1 MVPIEQRSPSDRLL
15 PQWVPEREQPFRTSV
30 VLVLRQKFEGGR
42 SDALGALRH
51 VVDDDR
57 PVWVANVNDS
67 PRVPCP
73 ERDLVGTGV
82 RPRVRNRVTGPQPW
96 RGHTRSI
103 GPCRC
108 CPIRSADPRHHL
120 RMPRD
125 PFSAFLEY
133 RRRYIRDRW
142 WLAGGALVTLGGVL
156 IAAVSATGWIVL
168 VLGLAVVVYG
178 GTAGRNGAE

>member
-1 MVPIEQRSPSDRLL
+1 
-15 PQWVPEREQPFRTSV
+15 
-30 VLVLRQKFEGGR
+30 
-42 SDALGALRH
+42 
-51 VVDDDR
+51 
-57 PVWVANVNDS
+57 
-67 PRVPCP
+67 
-73 ERDLVGTGV
+73 
-82 RPRVRNRVTGPQPW
+82 
-96 RGHTRSI
+96 
-103 GPCRC
+103 
-108 CPIRSADPRHHL
+108 
-120 RMPRD
+120 MPRD